1 MTTAAEMP
9 EMEWLVRKS
18 SINAWIFA
26 FSAGVISTTMGA
38 AGAATAGATV
48 LAESATKARAAI
60 AAVDRRQRARRG
72 LLLTGVSPSLN
83 VLQ

>member
-26 FSAGVISTTMGA
+26 FSAGVISTTAVA
-38 AGAATAGATV
+38 AGAATAGATA
-48 LAESATKARAAI
+48 LAESATNTAAAI
-60 AAVDRRQRARRG
+60 AAVNLRQRRRRVIM
-72 LLLTGVSPSLN
+72 LTSGSPSLN